1 MAGARDELE
10 LDLNLD
16 NATAAA
22 AAITAAAATA
32 SAQDFFLINGLPTDL
47 LVTIVALAAQQM
59 DKEGPFWQDPSGTIW
74 IRHSFP
80 LVCKRWNAVFAT
92 QGRQPFAR
100 DAPSRLW
107 EGDQVGEGG
116 GEGVVEF
123 GGGVGGGR
131 AWHAPRPPPRH
142 EGEAESQALLEAF
155 KAKLLARNP
164 NAEVLF
170 H

>member
-1 MAGARDELE
+1 
-10 LDLNLD
+10 
-16 NATAAA
+16 
-22 AAITAAAATA
+22 
-32 SAQDFFLINGLPTDL
+32 
-47 LVTIVALAAQQM
+47 VTIVALAAQQL
-59 DKEGPFWQDPSGTIW
+59 DEDEQPYWEKLDGSAW

>member
-1 MAGARDELE
+1 M
-10 LDLNLD
+10 
-16 NATAAA
+16 
-22 AAITAAAATA
+22 
-32 SAQDFFLINGLPTDL
+32 
-47 LVTIVALAAQQM
+47 TIVALAAQQL
-59 DKEGPFWQDPSGTIW
+59 DEDEQPYWEKLDGSAW

-116 GEGVVEF
+116 GEG